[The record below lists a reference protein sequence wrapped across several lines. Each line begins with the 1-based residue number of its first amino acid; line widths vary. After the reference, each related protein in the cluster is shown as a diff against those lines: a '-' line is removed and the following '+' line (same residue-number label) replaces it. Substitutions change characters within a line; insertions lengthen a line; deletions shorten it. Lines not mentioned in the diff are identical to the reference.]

1 MKCRSFAALCAILA
15 CVACSKKT
23 ARQARALP
31 DAVPLEK
38 NTHTWYC
45 FSDGA
50 IMEVDVP
57 QHAPLQPENPWTE
70 AVRIS
75 SASSSLGNGTA
86 APNAYAL
93 VNRIGVLVFSGNSFH
108 LYADAEIFANRT
120 VGNLVFQN
128 DTPVFSLYKSTFFN
142 TTLDDA
148 QNMHQFLVQFDVAQ
162 RLAYPLITCADI
174 GLASHSEVTDYVW
187 DGNTFICSVKTVG
200 KEKNEFTYLSVQPK
214 VPLLALSG
222 ANSRNNLL
230 ISSVDQDVFRS
241 LVVPAPFETAPARLK
256 EALASLEEHAVFFI
270 TCYTAGG
277 HSPRNYSNQ
286 HDGDVAVP
294 LSGNALIADTY
305 VCVLFSDG
313 TTYIKGALYGK
324 HIMGNNTVRAFRL
337 PRLPADYKYSSF
349 AISGTTLYAAWEETA
364 FYKTRRSGFLS
375 VDLDAVLYN
384 SIAGGTF

>member
-15 CVACSKKT
+15 CVSCSKKT
-23 ARQARALP
+23 ARQARAPL
-31 DAVPLEK
+31 DVAPLEK

-45 FSDGA
+45 FADGA
-50 IMEVDVP
+50 IKEIDAP
-57 QHAPLQPENPWTE
+57 QHAPLQPEKPWTE

-75 SASSSLGNGTA
+75 SASSALGDGAA

-93 VNRIGVLVFSGNSFH
+93 VNRVGVLVFSGSSFR

-120 VGNLVFQN
+120 AGNLVFQN

-148 QNMHQFLVQFDVAQ
+148 QNMHHFLVQFDVAQ

-174 GLASHSEVTDYVW
+174 GLASNSEVTDYVW

-200 KEKNEFTYLSVQPK
+200 EEKNEFTYLSVQPK
-214 VPLLALSG
+214 VPLLTLSN

-230 ISSVDQDVFRS
+230 ISRVDTDAFRS
-241 LVVPAPFETAPARLK
+241 LVAPAPFETAPARLK
-256 EALASLEEHAVFFI
+256 EVLAPLEEHATFFI
-270 TCYTAGG
+270 TCRTAGG
-277 HSPRNYSNQ
+277 HSPRSYSNQ
-286 HDGDVAVP
+286 HDSDAAHP
-294 LSGNALIADTY
+294 FSGVALIADTY
-305 VCVLFSDG
+305 VCALFNDG

-324 HIMGNNTVRAFRL
+324 HIMSNNAVRAFRL
-337 PRLPADYKYSSF
+337 PRLPADYEYSSF

-364 FYKTRRSGFLS
+364 FYKIRRSGFLS

-384 SIAGGTF
+384 SIAGGAF